1 MNKKKSVIED
11 LFKSAFEN
19 HKKNN
24 LEEAEKLYK
33 DAIKQK
39 PDHINSL
46 FYLAGLLAQKKIFN
60 EAKELFEKVIKLNP
74 KFPSAKDNLCAM
86 YKMLANIS
94 SQNGDLLKAKKLFEK
109 AMILN
114 PGNQEISH
122 GYGILLLKLNQHAKG
137 LDYIRKGTGF
147 IRFSSESYKIIQ

>member
-33 DAIKQK
+33 DVIKQK

-46 FYLAGLLAQKKIFN
+46 FYLAGLLAQKKNFN

-74 KFPSAKDNLCAM
+74 KFPNAKDNLCAI
-86 YKMLANIS
+86 YKILANIS

-114 PGNQEISH
+114 PGNKEISH

-147 IRFSSESYKIIQ
+147 IRFSSESYKII